1 MATPVQVNIAL
12 GILNRYH
19 EHEPESK
26 TARLTYLAAE
36 NLIRNVVAGH
46 ETIVVP
52 PTPEVPAQV
61 APSNPFPAFE
71 SIFTGV
77 QRPTAPAATEN
88 DSNSTEDEY
97 VVTGLSLEEK
107 DEVCKL
113 LNTLRNQPPSLPAP

>member
-19 EHEPESK
+19 EREPESK
-26 TARLTYLAAE
+26 TANLTYLAAE
-36 NLIRNVVAGH
+36 NLIRNIISGH
-46 ETIVVP
+46 ETIVAP
-52 PTPEVPAQV
+52 PTPEAPAQA

-71 SIFTGV
+71 SLFTGP
-77 QRPTAPAATEN
+77 QRPAVPAATEN
-88 DSNSTEDEY
+88 DQNSTDDEY